1 MDLESPLEELKPAQR
16 KGGADGDW
24 PEGLYRPF
32 AQCFAPETPA
42 KGPLLIASVG
52 LIASNT
58 FIFMSLITFTFGNCF
73 VYF

>member
-24 PEGLYRPF
+24 PEGLYRAC
-32 AQCFAPETPA
+32 AQCCVPETSA
-42 KGPLLIASVG
+42 RGPLLIASVA

-58 FIFMSLITFTFGNCF
+58 FIIMSLIIFTIGNCSVF
-73 VYF
+73 F